1 MGIMRFVRK
10 LFIGLLA
17 LVGAVAVLSILAGL
31 FFTRYIAEVEEP
43 VPDQVVLTLDLADGL
58 MERAP
63 EGPLAWT
70 GIGRALT
77 IRDLVLGLE
86 AASRDVRVKG
96 LIARLGN
103 GTLGLARAQE
113 IRDAVVAFRQS
124 GKFAIAFA
132 ETFGEAGDGNTHYY
146 LATGFDEIW
155 VQPSGD
161 VSLTGLFL
169 ESPYLKTALEG
180 IGIAARIDQ
189 REEYKGAMDPLTKDA
204 MPAPV
209 RENYQ
214 RLADSWVDQ
223 VSRGI
228 ADARHLE
235 IAATRALI
243 DRGPFL
249 APEAKDE
256 HLVDMLGYWDELQD
270 AVDKRVGPDA
280 KRFSVAKYA
289 DRLSVPRDAPAFAVV
304 YGIGPIQLA
313 KESLDPLAG
322 DATMAAV
329 SVAKTL
335 RDAADDAAVRAIIF
349 RVDSPGGSYVA
360 SDTIWREVVRAREKG
375 KPVIVSMGD
384 VAASGGYFVAAP
396 ATKIVAEPGTITGS
410 IGVLSGKVIL
420 SGLWEKLGIKWEGV
434 EAGANAGIESINHDY
449 SPEEWTRLQTSL
461 DRVYAD
467 FTGKV
472 ADGRKLTADQ
482 VHDVAKG
489 QVWSGADGKQ
499 KGLVDELGG
508 FAVAIRLARE
518 AAGIGPDVAVAVEQ
532 YPRPDTSIT
541 GFLRRLSSGEEVT
554 GTEAR
559 DFAALA
565 RLARVLAPI
574 AETLAPASESATAGQ
589 LRMPALQRNE

>member
-1 MGIMRFVRK
+1 
-10 LFIGLLA
+10 LLA

-70 GIGRALT
+70 GIGRGLT

-96 LIARLGN
+96 LVARLGN
-103 GTLGLARAQE
+103 GSLGLARAQE
-113 IRDAVVAFRQS
+113 IRDAVRAFRQS

-146 LATGFDEIW
+146 LATAFDEIW

-169 ESPYLKTALEG
+169 ESPYLKTALDS
-180 IGIAARIDQ
+180 IGVTARIDQ

-235 IAATRALI
+235 VAATRALI

-256 HLVDMLGYWDELQD
+256 HLVDMLGYWDELQA
-270 AVDKRVGPDA
+270 AVDKRVGPEA
-280 KRFSVAKYA
+280 KRFSLAKYA
-289 DRLSVPRDAPAFAVV
+289 DRLSVPRDAPEFAVV
-304 YGIGPIQLA
+304 YGLGPIQLA
-313 KESLDPLAG
+313 KEDLDPLAG

-335 RDAADDAAVRAIIF
+335 RDAADDPDVRAIIF

-360 SDTIWREVVRAREKG
+360 SDTIWREVARAREKG

-434 EAGANAGIESINHDY
+434 EAGANAGIESVNHDY
-449 SPEEWTRLQTSL
+449 SPEEWSRLQTSL

-472 ADGRKLTADQ
+472 ASGRSLPAER
-482 VHDVAKG
+482 VREVAKG

-499 KGLVDELGG
+499 NGLVDELGG

-518 AAGIGPDVAVAVEQ
+518 AANIAPDTAVAVEQ
-532 YPRPDTSIT
+532 YPRPDTSFT
-541 GFLRRLSSGEEVT
+541 GFLRRLSNGEELT

-574 AETLAPASESATAGQ
+574 AETLAPASDGAAASR

>member
-96 LIARLGN
+96 LVARLGN
-103 GTLGLARAQE
+103 GSLGLARAQE
-113 IRDAVVAFRQS
+113 IRDAVLAFRQS

-132 ETFGEAGDGNTHYY
+132 ESFGEAGDGNTHYY

-155 VQPSGD
+155 LQPSGD

-169 ESPYLKTALEG
+169 ESPYLKTALDS
-180 IGIAARIDQ
+180 IGITARIDQ
-189 REEYKGAMDPLTKDA
+189 RQEYKGAMDPLTKDA

-235 IAATRALI
+235 VAATRALI

-249 APEAKDE
+249 AAEAKDE
-256 HLVDMLGYWDELQD
+256 HLVDMLGYWDELQA

-280 KRFSVAKYA
+280 KRFSLAKYA
-289 DRLSVPRDAPAFAVV
+289 DRLSVPRDAPEFAVV
-304 YGIGPIQLA
+304 YGLGPIQLA
-313 KESLDPLAG
+313 KENLDPLAG

-335 RDAADDAAVRAIIF
+335 RDAADDPDVRAIIF

-360 SDTIWREVVRAREKG
+360 SDTIWREVARAREKG

-384 VAASGGYFVAAP
+384 VAASGGYFIAAP
-396 ATKIVAEPGTITGS
+396 ATKIVAQPGTITGS

-420 SGLWEKLGIKWEGV
+420 SGLWDKLGIKWEGV
-434 EAGANAGIESINHDY
+434 EAGANAGIESVNHDY
-449 SPEEWTRLQTSL
+449 SPEEWSRLQTSL

-472 ADGRKLTADQ
+472 ASGRSLPAER
-482 VHDVAKG
+482 VREVAKG

-499 KGLVDELGG
+499 NGLVDELGG

-518 AAGIGPDVAVAVEQ
+518 AANIGPDAAVAVEQ
-532 YPRPDTSIT
+532 YPRPDTSFT
-541 GFLRRLSSGEEVT
+541 GFLRRLSNGEELT

-574 AETLAPASESATAGQ
+574 AETLAPASDGSAATR

>member
-17 LVGAVAVLSILAGL
+17 LIGAVAVLSILAGL

-43 VPDQVVLTLDLADGL
+43 VPAQAVLTLDLADGVT
-58 MERAP
+58 ERGP

-70 GIGRALT
+70 GLGRALT
-77 IRDLVLGLE
+77 MRELVLGLE
-86 AASRDVRVKG
+86 AASRDVRIKG
-96 LIARLGN
+96 LVVRLGH
-103 GTLGLARAQE
+103 GSLGFARAQE
-113 IRDAVVAFRQS
+113 IRDAVRAFRQS

-146 LATGFDEIW
+146 LATAFDEIW
-155 VQPSGD
+155 LQPSGD
-161 VSLTGLFL
+161 ISLIGVQL
-169 ESPYLKTALEG
+169 ESPYLKTALDT
-180 IGIAARIDQ
+180 IGVTARVDQ
-189 REEYKGAMDPLTKDA
+189 REEYKGAMDPLTKDS

-214 RLADSWVDQ
+214 RLVDSWIDQ
-223 VSRGI
+223 LSRGI
-228 ADARHLE
+228 AEARHME
-235 IAATRALI
+235 VPAARALI

-249 APEAKDE
+249 AAEAKDE
-256 HLVDMLGYWDELQD
+256 HLVDMLGYWDELQA

-280 KRFSVAKYA
+280 ERFSLAKYA
-289 DRLSVPRDAPAFAVV
+289 DRLSVPRDAPEFAVV
-304 YGIGPIQLA
+304 YGLGPVQLA
-313 KESLDPLAG
+313 KEELDPLVG
-322 DATMAAV
+322 DGTMAAV

-335 RDAADDAAVRAIIF
+335 RDAADDPAVRAIIF

-360 SDTIWREVVRAREKG
+360 SDTIWREVARAREKG

-410 IGVLSGKVIL
+410 IGVFSGKVIL
-420 SGLWEKLGIKWEGV
+420 SGLWDKLGIKWEGV
-434 EAGANAGIESINHDY
+434 ESGANAGIESVNHDY
-449 SPEEWTRLQTSL
+449 SPEEWSRLQTSL

-472 ADGRKLTADQ
+472 ASGRNLPAER
-482 VHDVAKG
+482 VREVAKG

-499 KGLVDELGG
+499 NGLVDELGG

-518 AAGIGPDVAVAVEQ
+518 AAGIGPDAAVAVEQ
-532 YPRPDTSIT
+532 YPRPDTSLT
-541 GFLRRLSSGEEVT
+541 GFLRRLTSSEELT

-565 RLARVLAPI
+565 RLARILAPI
-574 AETLAPASESATAGQ
+574 AETLAPASEGAAASR
-589 LRMPALQRNE
+589 LRMPELQRTE

>member
-43 VPDQVVLTLDLADGL
+43 VPDQTVLTLDLADGL

-77 IRDLVLGLE
+77 IRDLVVGLE

-96 LIARLGN
+96 LVARLGN

-113 IRDAVVAFRQS
+113 IRDAVIAFRQS

-132 ETFGEAGDGNTHYY
+132 ETFGEAGDGNTHYF

-169 ESPYLKTALEG
+169 ESPYLKTALDG
-180 IGIAARIDQ
+180 IGITARIDQ

-204 MPAPV
+204 MPPPV

-235 IAATRALI
+235 VAATRTLI

-256 HLVDMLGYWDELQD
+256 RLVDMLGYWDELQA

-280 KRFSVAKYA
+280 KRFSLAKYA

-313 KESLDPLAG
+313 KEDVDPLAG

-335 RDAADDAAVRAIIF
+335 RDAADDPGVQAIIF

-360 SDTIWREVVRAREKG
+360 SDTIWREVVRAKEKG

-434 EAGANAGIESINHDY
+434 EAGTNAGIESVNHDY
-449 SPEEWTRLQTSL
+449 SPEEWSRLQTSL

-508 FAVAIRLARE
+508 FTVAIRLARE
-518 AAGIGPDVAVAVEQ
+518 AVGIGPDVAVAVEQ
-532 YPRPDTSIT
+532 YPRPDTSFT
-541 GFLRRLSSGEEVT
+541 GFLRRLSDGEELA

-574 AETLAPASESATAGQ
+574 ADTLAPASDSAAAGQ

>member
-43 VPDQVVLTLDLADGL
+43 VPDQAVLTLDLADGL

-96 LIARLGN
+96 LVARLGN

-169 ESPYLKTALEG
+169 ESPYLKTALDSMG
-180 IGIAARIDQ
+180 ITARIDQ

-235 IAATRALI
+235 VAATRALI

-256 HLVDMLGYWDELQD
+256 HLVDMLGYWDELQA

-280 KRFSVAKYA
+280 KRFSLAKYA

-313 KESLDPLAG
+313 KENLDPLAG

-335 RDAADDAAVRAIIF
+335 RDAADDA
-349 RVDSPGGSYVA
+349 
-360 SDTIWREVVRAREKG
+360 
-375 KPVIVSMGD
+375 
-384 VAASGGYFVAAP
+384 
-396 ATKIVAEPGTITGS
+396 
-410 IGVLSGKVIL
+410 
-420 SGLWEKLGIKWEGV
+420 
-434 EAGANAGIESINHDY
+434 
-449 SPEEWTRLQTSL
+449 
-461 DRVYAD
+461 
-467 FTGKV
+467 
-472 ADGRKLTADQ
+472 
-482 VHDVAKG
+482 
-489 QVWSGADGKQ
+489 
-499 KGLVDELGG
+499 
-508 FAVAIRLARE
+508 
-518 AAGIGPDVAVAVEQ
+518 
-532 YPRPDTSIT
+532 
-541 GFLRRLSSGEEVT
+541 
-554 GTEAR
+554 
-559 DFAALA
+559 
-565 RLARVLAPI
+565 
-574 AETLAPASESATAGQ
+574 
-589 LRMPALQRNE
+589 

>member
-70 GIGRALT
+70 GIGRGLT

-96 LIARLGN
+96 LVARLGN
-103 GTLGLARAQE
+103 GSLGLARAQE
-113 IRDAVVAFRQS
+113 IRDAVLAFRQS

-146 LATGFDEIW
+146 LATAFDEIW

-169 ESPYLKTALEG
+169 ESPYLKTALDS
-180 IGIAARIDQ
+180 IGVTARIDQ

-235 IAATRALI
+235 VAATRALI

-256 HLVDMLGYWDELQD
+256 HLVDMLGYWDELQ
-270 AVDKRVGPDA
+270 AVVDKRAGPDA
-280 KRFSVAKYA
+280 KRFSLAKYA
-289 DRLSVPRDAPAFAVV
+289 DRLSVPRDAPEFAVV
-304 YGIGPIQLA
+304 YGLGPIQLA
-313 KESLDPLAG
+313 KEDLDPLAG

-335 RDAADDAAVRAIIF
+335 RDAADDPDVRAIIF

-360 SDTIWREVVRAREKG
+360 SDTIWREVARAREKG

-434 EAGANAGIESINHDY
+434 EAGANAGIESVNHDY
-449 SPEEWTRLQTSL
+449 SPEEWSRLQTSL

-472 ADGRKLTADQ
+472 ASGRSLPAER
-482 VHDVAKG
+482 VREVAKG

-499 KGLVDELGG
+499 NGLVDELGG

-518 AAGIGPDVAVAVEQ
+518 AANIGPDAAVAVEQ
-532 YPRPDTSIT
+532 YPRPDTSFT
-541 GFLRRLSSGEEVT
+541 GFLRRLSNGEELT

-574 AETLAPASESATAGQ
+574 AETLAPASEGAAATR